1 MTYWYSFTTSA
12 NSFTFVGQLQAA
24 PAVHV
29 VPLVASQFTR
39 VLQAALPPA
48 PQLVSAVRTVPS
60 EVVVQASADATDAEV
75 HTTSDAPMLIPA
87 AAIV

>member
-1 MTYWYSFTTSA
+1 M
-12 NSFTFVGQLQAA
+12 QA
-24 PAVHV
+24 PPTHV
-29 VPLVASQFTR
+29 VPPVASQFTR
-39 VLQAALPPA
+39 VLQAALLPA
-48 PQLVSAVRTVPS
+48 PQSLPAVRTVPS